1 MGETIVARART
12 ANARNDILTGGIVLA
27 AIVMFVGT
35 GGQLLSSTIA
45 MLSGVGGGADRT
57 LTIALLLN
65 IALILFGWRRY
76 RDLSNEV
83 DERTAAEHRAQSLA
97 IRDPLTGFY
106 NRRALTDNGGALV
119 ANALRRNKA
128 VALLMLDL
136 DHFKNIN
143 DVHGHAVGDALLK
156 TVAAEIATLMPPSAL
171 TARLGG
177 DEFAC
182 IFAFDHGHPD
192 VVERVSQAI
201 VSRLAQPFD
210 ADGVLVHISVSCGI
224 ARSESDCSDVDSLMR
239 RADIAMY
246 AAKHQ
251 GRNRH
256 SWFDA

>member
-1 MGETIVARART
+1 MSDTVITNART
-12 ANARNDILTGGIVLA
+12 DNARNDILTGGIVLA

-35 GGQLLSSTIA
+35 GGQLVSSTIA

-83 DERTAAEHRAQSLA
+83 TEHAAAEQRAQSLA

-106 NRRALTDNGGALV
+106 NRRAVTEHGGALV
-119 ANALRRNKA
+119 ARAFRRQKA

-136 DHFKNIN
+136 DHFKNVN

-156 TVAAEIATLMPPSAL
+156 AVAAEIATIMPPSAL

-182 IFAFDHGHPD
+182 IFAFDHNHPD
-192 VVERVSQAI
+192 VV
-201 VSRLAQPFD
+201 
-210 ADGVLVHISVSCGI
+210 
-224 ARSESDCSDVDSLMR
+224 
-239 RADIAMY
+239 
-246 AAKHQ
+246 
-251 GRNRH
+251 
-256 SWFDA
+256 